1 MQVGIFNHLNPGDLL
16 LSRIYIGQN
25 PRSESPAE
33 TVQLGNE
40 PESHPHKIFIGKTRK
55 EKKDI
60 ISSMV
65 RSSGM
70 TWVDLMGLWI
80 RDTPGQMTGK
90 RHQEKAKQVLDL
102 IWGNEDMLA
111 LFSRTESFA
120 ERVTGSAARVVQA
133 EVDVLRENT
142 RFFGKYDSTANLDEI
157 DFREAVDEVKA
168 NAPNLTQLI
177 TIASERRWGYRRS
190 KKEPDSS
197 PLALI
202 ASILGTRRAKLSG
215 NSLGVYMYTS
225 GVPRRVIS
233 VLQKLGVIDA
243 YRTIFR
249 TVQVIAANTEG
260 RQSINFS
267 SNLTNIFFRRAC

>member
-1 MQVGIFNHLNPGDLL
+1 
-16 LSRIYIGQN
+16 
-25 PRSESPAE
+25 
-33 TVQLGNE
+33 VQLGNE
-40 PESHPHKIFIGKTRK
+40 PESQPHKFFIGKTRK

-60 ISSMV
+60 IYSMI

-70 TWVDLMGLWI
+70 TWVDLIELWI

-102 IWGNEDMLA
+102 IWGNENMLA

-157 DFREAVDEVKA
+157 DFSEAADEVKT

-177 TIASERRWGYRRS
+177 TIASERRWDYRPS
-190 KKEPDSS
+190 KKEPNSC

-215 NSLGVYMYTS
+215 NFLARSLGVYMYTS
-225 GVPRRVIS
+225 GVPRHVVS
-233 VLQKLGVIDA
+233 VLQRLGIIDS

-249 TVQVIAANTEG
+249 AVQDIAANTEG

-267 SNLTNIFFRRAC
+267 SNLTNIFF